1 MRRPWM
7 RRFGALSMAL
17 WMSVSLA
24 ERAVPAHCPEHD
36 LLGAALAQVEYTHAG
51 MDAAHHGGHSHHC
64 CCLEQCDC
72 CAMPAPSSIARDP
85 IPATVRESAVRRV
98 ESAHADAH
106 PDVRLPFATAPPLA
120 SRA

>member
-24 ERAVPAHCPEHD
+24 ERTVPTHCPEHD
-36 LLGAALAQVEYTHAG
+36 PVGAAIAGMHEHAG
-51 MDAAHHGGHSHHC
+51 MDAVPHHDGAHHC

-72 CAMPAPSSIARDP
+72 TLVAPPAALVRDP
-85 IPATVRESAVRRV
+85 VPAAVRADAAPRV
-98 ESAHADAH
+98 APAFAAAH
-106 PDVRLPFATAPPLA
+106 PDVQLPYPTAPPLA
-120 SRA
+120 SRS